1 MVLRKLEAALPPL
14 PLLYSSG
21 PNLAQGVVGQLPAL
35 FATYLRIHGTIDLTF
50 ILAPLWSAP
59 DGFITDLLALA
70 CISLERLAEEWKHYS
85 HNSGAHPKSKFCS
98 KWQSRK
104 IRSALKKA
112 LDDAIIADP
121 QLATAPIEIIEGR
134 IDSQLGQQP
143 NADRLI
149 GVFNS
154 IGVKLDDDEKACVK
168 NRNRALHGNR
178 TLLDCGDTGTIDA
191 EILRFDI
198 IRMMIIRAVLSVLDY
213 RGPYINYAARS
224 PQKDSPIEWRPGERF
239 NLIGETAPLAKS
251 L

>member
-1 MVLRKLEAALPPL
+1 VVLRKLEAALPPL

-85 HNSGAHPKSKFCS
+85 HNSGAHPNSKFCS

-121 QLATAPIEIIEGR
+121 QLATAPIEIIKGR
-134 IDSQLGQQP
+134 IDSQLCQQP

-149 GVFNS
+149 GLFNS
-154 IGVKLDDDEKACVK
+154 IGVKLDDDKACVE